1 MLKARLPLTLRVRC
15 TCNAKD
21 RSDYNKAS
29 LLTLHVQ
36 REAEVVVLFHATGST
51 ISHMLDGANYIAPL
65 HVSSGS
71 PKYRETDLMHRK
83 KKCMHEQHT
92 DSIAINIQAQ

>member
-1 MLKARLPLTLRVRC
+1 MLKARLPLTLRGRR
-15 TCNAKD
+15 TCIVKD

-51 ISHMLDGANYIAPL
+51 ISYMLDGANYIAPL
-65 HVSSGS
+65 HMFPSLPLNAERRV
-71 PKYRETDLMHRK
+71 
-83 KKCMHEQHT
+83 
-92 DSIAINIQAQ
+92 